1 MTLNYKGY
9 GIDRDSIPVAGEFA
23 LPALAGD
30 PPATGTKCRLKM
42 RFAGS
47 SRTRLKSARFVRTV
61 VVDNHVDHAPEWKWI
76 FRRGGT

>member
-9 GIDRDSIPVAGEFA
+9 GIESRSIPVAGEFA

-30 PPATGTKCRLKM
+30 PPAAGTKCRLKV

-47 SRTRLKSARFVRTV
+47 VRTRLKSARFVRLI
-61 VVDNHVDHAPEWKWI
+61 VVDNHVDHAPEAKWI